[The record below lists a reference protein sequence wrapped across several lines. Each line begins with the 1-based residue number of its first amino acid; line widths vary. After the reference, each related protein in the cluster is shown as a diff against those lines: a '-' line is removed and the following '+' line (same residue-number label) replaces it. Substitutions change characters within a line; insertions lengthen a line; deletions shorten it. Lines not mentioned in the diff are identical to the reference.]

1 MPLEKLL
8 DELKAQLAHL
18 DAAGTSKGREQV
30 VVAVKPPQRSRGP
43 RFLLDGFA
51 DREFIRMNSNSY
63 LGLSLRHELIEAE
76 EQAAQAYGVGPGAVR
91 FISGTYEPHVKL
103 EQALADF
110 HGRPAAMVAGS
121 AYPPVGGVLFSLS
134 TPETV
139 LVSDELNHNC
149 IVNGMKL
156 APHKA
161 RKVYGHLDLR
171 ALEQRI
177 EEALGQAEAALV
189 ITDGVF
195 SMRGDHAPVDRIAE
209 LCRNY
214 EPRFRRGGP

>member
-76 EQAAQAYGVGPGAVR
+76 EQAAHAYGVGPGAVR
-91 FISGTYEPHVKL
+91 FLSGKYQPHLKL
-103 EQALADF
+103 EQGLAEMHQRAAATEAGPALTA
-110 HGRPAAMVAGS
+110 VA
-121 AYPPVGGVLFSLS
+121 
-134 TPETV
+134 
-139 LVSDELNHNC
+139 
-149 IVNGMKL
+149 
-156 APHKA
+156 
-161 RKVYGHLDLR
+161 
-171 ALEQRI
+171 
-177 EEALGQAEAALV
+177 
-189 ITDGVF
+189 
-195 SMRGDHAPVDRIAE
+195 
-209 LCRNY
+209 
-214 EPRFRRGGP
+214 

>member
-18 DAAGTSKGREQV
+18 DAAATSKGGKQG

-110 HGRPAAMVAGS
+110 HRRPAAMGGGS
-121 AYPPVGGVLFSLS
+121 AYTPVAGGLFCFL
-134 TPETV
+134 TPGT
-139 LVSDELNHNC
+139 
-149 IVNGMKL
+149 
-156 APHKA
+156 
-161 RKVYGHLDLR
+161 
-171 ALEQRI
+171 
-177 EEALGQAEAALV
+177 
-189 ITDGVF
+189 
-195 SMRGDHAPVDRIAE
+195 
-209 LCRNY
+209 
-214 EPRFRRGGP
+214 